1 MAIGEIALGQYVPGD
16 SFLHRLDPRTKIG
29 LVTGF
34 IVLMFVVETWWG
46 YGVGVGLVALGLAA
60 GRLSPRW
67 VLRGLRP
74 IVMLIAISAVLNAFW
89 TEGRTLWQWGPLR
102 LTAEGVERAGM
113 MGLRLVLLVAGA
125 SLLTL
130 TTSPIDL
137 TDAIERLLT
146 PFRRIGV
153 PAHELAMMMS
163 IALRFVPTLVE
174 EAERIMKAQMARGA
188 AFDRGSLVARARALV
203 PLLVPLF
210 VSAFRRADELALAM
224 EARCYRGGEGRTR
237 LRQLHMQR
245 RDWATLVT
253 FAVVAAGVGAVL

>member
-1 MAIGEIALGQYVPGD
+1 MPIGEITLGQYVPGN

-29 LVTGF
+29 LTTGF
-34 IVLMFVVETWWG
+34 IVLMFLIDTWWG
-46 YGVGVGLVALGLAA
+46 YGAGAVMVAAGLAA

-74 IVMLIAISAVLNAFW
+74 IVVLIAISTVLNAFW

-102 LTAEGVERAGM
+102 LTAEGVDRAGM
-113 MGLRLVLLVAGA
+113 MGVRLILLVAGA

-137 TDAIERLLT
+137 TDALERLMGPL
-146 PFRRIGV
+146 RRVGV

-163 IALRFVPTLVE
+163 IALRFVPTLIE
-174 EAERIMKAQMARGA
+174 EADRIMKAQMARGA
-188 AFDRGSLVARARALV
+188 TFDRGNLLARARSLV

-237 LRQLHMQR
+237 LRRLAMHP
-245 RDWATLVT
+245 RDWATLAT
-253 FAVVAAGVGAVL
+253 FAVAAAGVGLYL